1 MVEIQRNISLR
12 RKIGAAVSITMIVA
26 IVLLLFVFSG
36 QNADQSSALSGR
48 VTGFIIKL
56 FRLDELGLGLDRAEQ
71 YVRKLAHFT
80 IYSALGVG
88 LCGAAQCLLERLRFF
103 AASLAGIFIAA
114 MDEFHQLFVPGRGGS
129 PLDVLLDYSGVVT
142 GYFVCLGIMH
152 IVMRIYQNRKD
163 KSRLSK

>member
-1 MVEIQRNISLR
+1 MAEIQRNLSLR
-12 RKIGAAVSITMIVA
+12 RKIGAAVSITMIAA

-56 FRLDELGLGLDRAEQ
+56 LRLDELGLGLERAEH

-88 LCGAAQCLLERLRFF
+88 LCGATQCLLERLRFLF
-103 AASLAGIFIAA
+103 ASLGGIFIAA

-142 GYFVCLGIMH
+142 GYFVCLGAVH
-152 IVMRIYQNRKD
+152 IVMRICQKREAKT
-163 KSRLSK
+163 